1 MKTIKH
7 YILICSVFLFV
18 GACDT
23 DFVEVNTNPYA
34 ITDIDPQLLFANAQR
49 VSHNGTWQAENTIV
63 QHFQNAYNSG
73 ATLGFNFNADI
84 DGINNPKW
92 NASYPD
98 ALKNIEQGL
107 VNLGEGTSRVNLRS
121 MMRIWRASIYM
132 GLVDTYGDVPYA
144 EASKAYISGI
154 FDPAYDDD
162 EAIYDDLY
170 DEITES
176 LAAFST
182 SADFV
187 SADLFYGTY
196 GSEPAGDASAQVAK
210 WKKLGNSILLRLG
223 MRYTKVDLALAQDI
237 VEEAFSGGVM
247 TSNADNAYLV
257 YDGQLFLNGDN
268 NNLRNFSYFYYA
280 AEPLVDNLKANSD
293 PRGKFILASYDE
305 PADVV
310 ASIPTAD
317 TDLANQFGVPV
328 GVLSG
333 DIIADPVTYR
343 GSKGGGLNYSQI
355 NVSVVAAPTAPGVF
369 VSYSE
374 VALLLAEAAFRG
386 WSVDGVT
393 AQTYY
398 NAGIT
403 ADMQWYSM
411 YPNTGGGITA
421 GEITTYLAE
430 PGVAYSAPTGLELIN
445 TQLWL
450 VHLKNGSE
458 AFANFRRS
466 GFPALTRNTF
476 DNVLVTGSGT
486 LDGFAHRMTYP
497 DREGSA
503 NPQSYLEA
511 VTAMGGEDNLTARV
525 FWDN

>member
-7 YILICSVFLFV
+7 YILIVAVFFIAA
-18 GACDT
+18 ACDK
-23 DFVEVNTNPYA
+23 DFVEINTNPYA
-34 ITDIDPQLLFANAQR
+34 ITEIDPQLLFANAQR
-49 VSHNGTWQAENTIV
+49 VSHIGTWQAEHTIV

-73 ATLGFNFNADI
+73 ATLGFSFNEDI

-92 NASYPD
+92 NASYPN
-98 ALKNIEQGL
+98 ALKNIQQAL
-107 VNLGEGTSRVNLRS
+107 FILGDATPRVNLRS

-132 GLVDTYGDVPYA
+132 GLVDTYGNVPYS
-144 EASKAYISGI
+144 EAGKAYIDGI
-154 FDPAYDDD
+154 FDPVYDDD

-182 SADFV
+182 GADFV
-187 SADLFYGTY
+187 SGDLFYGTN
-196 GSEPAGDASAQVAK
+196 GSEPAGSTSAQVAQ

-223 MRYTKVDLALAQDI
+223 MRYTKVNISKAQSI

-257 YDGQLFLNGDN
+257 YDGQLFLNAEN

-280 AEPLVDNLKANSD
+280 AEPLVDNLKANND

-343 GSKGGGLNYSQI
+343 GAKGGGLNYSQI
-355 NVSVVAAPTAPGVF
+355 NVNVIAAPTAPDVF

-386 WSVDGVT
+386 WSE
-393 AQTYY
+393 
-398 NAGIT
+398 
-403 ADMQWYSM
+403 S
-411 YPNTGGGITA
+411 
-421 GEITTYLAE
+421 
-430 PGVAYSAPTGLELIN
+430 
-445 TQLWL
+445 
-450 VHLKNGSE
+450 
-458 AFANFRRS
+458 R
-466 GFPALTRNTF
+466 
-476 DNVLVTGSGT
+476 
-486 LDGFAHRMTYP
+486 
-497 DREGSA
+497 
-503 NPQSYLEA
+503 
-511 VTAMGGEDNLTARV
+511 
-525 FWDN
+525 